1 MNKYLIMTSINGP
14 TSAVEK
20 YAAMKD
26 CRVVMIGDKKT
37 PENWKCNNV
46 IYISPDQQEKLPY
59 SIIKNLPW
67 NIPARINIGYLYA
80 MESGAEIITQSDD
93 DNIPNEHWG
102 IPDLNV
108 NVSTIDANDF
118 INVYKYF
125 TTSFVW
131 PRGFPLDKIL
141 KHKNVNEQREPSQ
154 VRVWQH
160 LANRDTDVDAIYRL
174 TNNEFIYFSQ
184 RSPIALKEGTVCP
197 FNCQSTTFYKEAFL
211 LLYLP
216 SFISPRA
223 SDIVR
228 GLIAQPLLWSLG
240 LNLGFTS
247 PTVTQERN
255 PHNYLDDFREEL
267 LIYLES
273 ENIFNI
279 AKNAIRLEASLPQNF
294 FAVYQ
299 GLVDA
304 KLVPPEELQL
314 VEAWIDDFNYLKNK
328 LI

>member
-1 MNKYLIMTSINGP
+1 MTSINSP
-14 TSAVEK
+14 TAAVEK
-20 YAAMKD
+20 YAVMKD
-26 CRVVMIGDKKT
+26 WKVIMIGDKKT
-37 PENWKCNNV
+37 PDNWKYDN
-46 IYISPDQQEKLPY
+46 ILYISPEKQEKLPY
-59 SIIKNLPW
+59 TIIKYLPW

-80 MESGAEIITQSDD
+80 IEHSAELITQSDD
-93 DNIPNEHWG
+93 DNIPNEYWG
-102 IPDLNV
+102 IPHLNDD
-108 NVSTIDANDF
+108 VSTIDANDF

-125 TTSFVW
+125 TNFFVW

-141 KHKNVNEQREPSQ
+141 EQKIIPEQFEPSQ

-160 LANRDTDVDAIYRL
+160 LANKDTDVDAIYRL

-228 GLIAQPLLWSLG
+228 GLIAQPLLWSIG
-240 LNLGFTS
+240 RTLGFTA

-255 PHNYLDDFREEL
+255 PHKLLDDFRDEM

-279 AKNAIRLEASLPQNF
+279 AKNMIRIDASLSQNF
-294 FAVYQ
+294 FAVYK

-304 KLVPPEELQL
+304 KLLPKEELEL
-314 VEAWIDDFNYLKNK
+314 VGAWINDVNYFISK
-328 LI
+328 

>member
-1 MNKYLIMTSINGP
+1 MTSINGP
-14 TSAVEK
+14 TIAVQK
-20 YAAMKD
+20 YANMKD
-26 CRVVMIGDKKT
+26 CRVIMIGDKKT
-37 PENWKCNNV
+37 PENWQYNNV
-46 IYISPDQQEKLPY
+46 LYISPDQQEKLPY
-59 SIIKNLPW
+59 AIVKYLPW

-80 MESGAEIITQSDD
+80 IEHGAEIITQSDD
-93 DNIPNEHWG
+93 DNIPNEHWA
-102 IPDLNV
+102 IPDLN
-108 NVSTIDANDF
+108 NDVSTIDANDF
-118 INVYKYF
+118 INIYKYF
-125 TTSFVW
+125 TNSFVW

-141 KHKNVNEQREPSQ
+141 KQKDIMEQRKPSQ

-184 RSPIALKEGTVCP
+184 RSPIALIEGTVCP
-197 FNCQSTTFYKEAFL
+197 FNCQSTTFYKEAFV

-228 GLIAQPLLWSLG
+228 GLIAQPLLWSIG
-240 LNLGFTS
+240 CNLGFTA
-247 PTVTQERN
+247 PTVIQERN
-255 PHNYLDDFREEL
+255 PHNYLDDFRGEM

-279 AKNAIRLEASLPQNF
+279 AKKVIRSEVSLSENL

-304 KLVPPEELQL
+304 GLVPAEELKL
-314 VEAWIDDFNYLKNK
+314 VEAWVHDINYLMLK
-328 LI
+328 